1 MSARENQEVGFI
13 LSLEDEREEQ
23 VDHSSLHG
31 GFIPSPPPPPLAS
44 AKGY

>member
-23 VDHSSLHG
+23 QLQLSD
-31 GFIPSPPPPPLAS
+31 FM
-44 AKGY
+44 